1 MRQFFNAPRFL
12 EGETSFG
19 YRCSLLQPIL
29 IISNVA
35 YMQPYAAYP
44 KYRKCSLLQPY
55 FSTCKIRGPK
65 SYK

>member
-1 MRQFFNAPRFL
+1 MRRFL
-12 EGETSFG
+12 NIPRTSEGENPFG

-35 YMQPYAAYP
+35 YLQPYAAYP

>member
-1 MRQFFNAPRFL
+1 MRLFFNAPRLL
-12 EGETSFG
+12 EGATSFR

-29 IISNVA
+29 IIRNVA
-35 YMQPYAAYP
+35 YLQPYAAYP

>member
-1 MRQFFNAPRFL
+1 MRRFL
-12 EGETSFG
+12 NVPRTSEGENPFG

-29 IISNVA
+29 IFNDVA

-44 KYRKCSLLQPY
+44 KHRKCSLLQPY
-55 FSTCKIRGPK
+55 FSACKIRGPK